1 MIHVNEQPEPANFN
15 ANVRLKGL
23 KYLSDH
29 GIDPNTPLP
38 PKTII
43 STCWRD
49 CLDDMYTLYSGT
61 CAYLAVHFERVTGAG
76 SVDHFIAKSPMPS
89 RAYDWPN
96 YRLACSKMNSC
107 KREYDDVLDPFLLA
121 DGWFHV
127 ELVSGRIFANPERTA
142 AEITLIDAAI
152 ERLGLDEPGC
162 REMRGRHYLELLSGR
177 IHGSFSQQA
186 IPVCLDGSQPARTAM
201 N

>member
-1 MIHVNEQPEPANFN
+1 MIHVNEQPEPANFH

-23 KYLSDH
+23 KYLADH
-29 GIDPNTPLP
+29 GIDPNRPLQ

-43 STCWRD
+43 SNYWRD
-49 CLDDMYTLYSGT
+49 CLDDMYTLYGGT

-127 ELVSGRIFANPERTA
+127 DLVSGRVFANPESTA
-142 AEITLIDAAI
+142 AETTQIDAAI
-152 ERLGLDEPGC
+152 VRLGLDQPGC
-162 REMRGRHYLELLSGR
+162 REMRGRHYLEYCQGEYTEAFLKKRSPFVWMEANRQGLL
-177 IHGSFSQQA
+177 
-186 IPVCLDGSQPARTAM
+186 
-201 N
+201 